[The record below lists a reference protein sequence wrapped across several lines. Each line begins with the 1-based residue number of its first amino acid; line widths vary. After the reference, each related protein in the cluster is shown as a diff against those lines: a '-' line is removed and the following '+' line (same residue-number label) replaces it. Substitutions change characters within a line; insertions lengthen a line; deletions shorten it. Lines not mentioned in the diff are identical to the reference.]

1 MRKTNRIVI
10 FSLILSLIFS
20 IIGFAET
27 NEINII
33 KIGLQYTAADIDTV
47 KPLVAIKG
55 NTGFELGELI
65 SDQYVSLVQLS
76 HITQFSFDKDNGYH
90 AVVGPYATYE
100 EANAII
106 GQVTGGFVVKSDNY
120 YVYSTSS
127 NQSAAQA
134 ETARLTGSGY
144 SVVLGTPNANLVVIK
159 NGTILLGFD
168 SSIGEYIMAPLGSQL
183 KNSFS
188 YFGNVSY
195 RGGFGA
201 KRVNTKDITLINYI
215 MMDEYL
221 YGVVPREMDKS
232 WPIEALK
239 AQAIV
244 ARNFAVVN
252 FNKFSHYG
260 FNLDNTTNSQ
270 VYGGYKWEGPLSNQ
284 AVDETSGLT
293 LKHEKTM
300 VNAFYHSNSGGFTEN
315 SENVFSSPLPYI
327 KGVYD
332 PFSIGAP
339 NDTWSLEYSKSFIEN
354 RLKELGYNI
363 GSLKNFYVSEY
374 TDQNRVYKAI
384 FIGTNDHAILSKQ
397 DIRKAFGYN
406 EVKSTLL
413 KVVPDNSL
421 VVTDGEEFVDKSPTT
436 LTVISGDGTVS
447 TVSSDVYV
455 SNGDNTSKIPN
466 VATKYVING
475 KGWGHGLGMSQWG
488 AKNMAEQGFEFEQIL
503 TFYYTDTHIE

>member
-1 MRKTNRIVI
+1 MKKTRRIVI

-33 KIGLQYTAADIDTV
+33 KIGLQYTAADNNTI
-47 KPLVAIKG
+47 KPLVPIKG
-55 NTGFELGELI
+55 NTAFELGELVN
-65 SDQYVSLVQLS
+65 DQYVTLVQLPQ
-76 HITQFSFDKDNGYH
+76 ITQFSFDKDNGYH

-100 EANAII
+100 EAYALI
-106 GQVTGGFVVKSDNY
+106 GQVTGGFVVKSENY

-127 NQSAAQA
+127 DQSTAQA
-134 ETARLTGSGY
+134 ETTRLASGGY
-144 SVVLGTPNANLVVIK
+144 PAVLNTPNANLVVIK
-159 NGTILLGFD
+159 NGNFLLGFD
-168 SSIGEYIMAPLGSQL
+168 SSVGDYIMAPIGAGL
-183 KNSFS
+183 KNSYS
-188 YFGNVSY
+188 YFGDVPY

-201 KRVNTKDITLINYI
+201 KRVNTNDITLINYI
-215 MMDEYL
+215 QMDEYL
-221 YGVVPREMDKS
+221 YGVVPCEMNKS
-232 WPIEALK
+232 WPVEALK

-252 FNKFSHYG
+252 INKFSHYG
-260 FNLDNTTNSQ
+260 FNLDDTTNSQ

-284 AVDETSGLT
+284 AVDETRGLT
-293 LKHEKTM
+293 LKHETTL

-315 SENVFSSPLPYI
+315 SENVYTAPLPYI

-354 RLKELGYNI
+354 RLIELGYNI

-406 EVKSTLL
+406 EIKSTLL

-421 VVTDGEEFVDKSPTT
+421 VVTDGTEFIEKSPTT

-455 SNGDNTSKIPN
+455 SDGNKTSKIPN
-466 VATKYVING
+466 VASKYVING